1 MAGRMGRAI
10 QKWEGESRREGN
22 GHTVIVALAVVRH
35 ESKLV
40 DNFSSKLPVKEGG
53 CFYFPL
59 LFLDLLRFPRF
70 FLASSESL
78 SAAAAFWP
86 RAFDFLLLL
95 AVVGTEF
102 ISSIRQ

>member
-53 CFYFPL
+53 SLYQ
-59 LFLDLLRFPRF
+59 PRCY
-70 FLASSESL
+70 
-78 SAAAAFWP
+78 
-86 RAFDFLLLL
+86 
-95 AVVGTEF
+95 VGACEA
-102 ISSIRQ
+102 